1 MSEAVRAHVEP
12 DVCIGSGM
20 CEATAPDLF
29 EVTDEG
35 TSRVLVDPVPPERVE
50 AARQAAADCP
60 TRALTL
66 EDS

>member
-1 MSEAVRAHVEP
+1 MSGDLRAHVDT
-12 DVCIGSGM
+12 DVCIGSGV
-20 CEATAPDLF
+20 CEASAPDLF

-35 TSRVLVDPVPPERVE
+35 TSHVLVDGVPADRVE

-60 TRALTL
+60 TRAIKI